1 MVDQT
6 ASPLALRP
14 FATRSVEDYELHVVV
29 DEKEVAMRPRLL
41 IVNHRTAL
49 REALAA
55 LAEMH
60 DVDVIGAAPTGAEA
74 VEMAARDQPDAI
86 VVDSD
91 VGEGGWWVLPS
102 LKAAA
107 PAATVIVYGALED
120 LSLPEAILH
129 AGADAYFDR
138 GTDSVATIFAYII
151 PRASRPPGDLTR
163 RRTA

>member
-1 MVDQT
+1 
-6 ASPLALRP
+6 
-14 FATRSVEDYELHVVV
+14 
-29 DEKEVAMRPRLL
+29 MRPQLL

-60 DVDVIGAAPTGAEA
+60 DVDVIGAAVNAAEA
-74 VEMAARDQPDAI
+74 VELAARDQPDAI
-86 VVDSD
+86 IVDSD
-91 VGEGGWWVLPS
+91 VGKSGWWVLPG

-120 LSLPEAILH
+120 LYLAEAILR

-138 GTDSVATIFAYII
+138 GTDSVATVFAYIVQ
-151 PRASRPPGDLTR
+151 RASRPPGDVTR